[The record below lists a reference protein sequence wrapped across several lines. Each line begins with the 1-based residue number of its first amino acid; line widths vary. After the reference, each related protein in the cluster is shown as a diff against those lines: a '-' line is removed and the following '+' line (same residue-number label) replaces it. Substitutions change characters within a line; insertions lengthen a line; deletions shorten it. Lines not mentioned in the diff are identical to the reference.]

1 MRTLTL
7 SVFLLLTLLLTPACL
22 RRDGRNTD
30 CRWPAEPTQNEPTPR
45 HLSADAEFAED
56 LAIRYADTHHGLRS
70 GHFVSGEAY
79 GAQIRQCMSTLF
91 DQVAAEHHVPPEQ
104 VLHALGRNRGMVD
117 LAVNLP
123 FGILA
128 GIGAFFL
135 TRWIWRR
142 YRPAEHGWIP
152 GLIVTLVA
160 ALVFTL
166 AVRMAGEMWS
176 WLGENLRTGNGHMS
190 YRVVRLPW
198 NRYSYQLIAAS
209 LVLFSLVAFKSAR
222 DSRSLPRNETKPT
235 RGIL

>member
-7 SVFLLLTLLLTPACL
+7 YLFLLLILSLTSACL
-22 RRDGRNTD
+22 RSDGRNSD
-30 CRWPAEPTQNEPTPR
+30 CRWPNEAAPHEPTPR

-70 GHFVSGEAY
+70 GHFVSAEAY
-79 GAQIRQCMSTLF
+79 GGQIRQCMSTLF
-91 DQVAAEHHVPPEQ
+91 DQVAAEHHLQPEQ
-104 VLHALGRNRGMVD
+104 VRHALGRNRGIID
-117 LAVNLP
+117 LAINLP
-123 FGILA
+123 FGVLA
-128 GIGAFFL
+128 GVVAFLL

-152 GLIVTLVA
+152 GLIMTILA
-160 ALVFTL
+160 ALLFTL

-190 YRVVRLPW
+190 YRVIRLPW
-198 NRYSYQLIAAS
+198 NRYSYELIAAS
-209 LVLFSLVAFKSAR
+209 LALFSLAAFKSAR